1 MAKSLEDTLFYRDT
15 RLIALGEVGG
25 DPTRFGASPE
35 EFHAANIARCR
46 LWPHSMVATETHDSK
61 RGEDVRTRLVALT
74 EVAADWET
82 IADLW
87 IDVSIDQGGAKL
99 DENDLYF
106 VLQTIIG
113 AWPLEM
119 LGEPDPQAI
128 AAFVERLHA
137 YFLKALREGKRRSS
151 WLDPNSSYED
161 AVNDLVHAVLAV
173 DGRFLRE
180 AMPFVERLARG
191 GMLNSLSRLV
201 LKCTIPGVPDTYQG
215 TEFWDFSLVDPDNR
229 RPVDFDGRITALG
242 GASPVELLESWMD
255 GRVKQEVVRRL
266 LADRAEAPELYA
278 FGDYLALSASG
289 EGSRHMVAF
298 SRNWQGASRVI
309 VAGRILTGLG
319 QGGDSPLAKT
329 FLPVPIGRW
338 RDVLTEREWDFGSA
352 QIDLGELLSPL
363 PAAVLAPIGAGQG

>member
-1 MAKSLEDTLFYRDT
+1 
-15 RLIALGEVGG
+15 
-25 DPTRFGASPE
+25 
-35 EFHAANIARCR
+35 
-46 LWPHSMVATETHDSK
+46 
-61 RGEDVRTRLVALT
+61 
-74 EVAADWET
+74 
-82 IADLW
+82 
-87 IDVSIDQGGAKL
+87 
-99 DENDLYF
+99 
-106 VLQTIIG
+106 
-113 AWPLEM
+113 
-119 LGEPDPQAI
+119 
-128 AAFVERLHA
+128 
-137 YFLKALREGKRRSS
+137 
-151 WLDPNSSYED
+151 
-161 AVNDLVHAVLAV
+161 
-173 DGRFLRE
+173 
-180 AMPFVERLARG
+180 MPFVRRLARV

-229 RPVDFDGRITALG
+229 RPVDFDGKITALG

-309 VAGRILTGLG
+309 VAGRLLAELG
-319 QGGDSPLAKT
+319 QGRRSPLAKT

-363 PAAVLAPIGAGQG
+363 PAAVLQPIDAVQVAGGTAATS

>member
-1 MAKSLEDTLFYRDT
+1 
-15 RLIALGEVGG
+15 
-25 DPTRFGASPE
+25 
-35 EFHAANIARCR
+35 
-46 LWPHSMVATETHDSK
+46 
-61 RGEDVRTRLVALT
+61 
-74 EVAADWET
+74 
-82 IADLW
+82 
-87 IDVSIDQGGAKL
+87 
-99 DENDLYF
+99 
-106 VLQTIIG
+106 
-113 AWPLEM
+113 
-119 LGEPDPQAI
+119 
-128 AAFVERLHA
+128 
-137 YFLKALREGKRRSS
+137 
-151 WLDPNSSYED
+151 
-161 AVNDLVHAVLAV
+161 
-173 DGRFLRE
+173 
-180 AMPFVERLARG
+180 MPFVRRLAHV

-229 RPVDFDGRITALG
+229 RPVDFDGRIAALG

-309 VAGRILTGLG
+309 VAGRLLAELG

-338 RDVLTEREWDFGSA
+338 RDVLTEKEWDFDSGSNRSRRVA
-352 QIDLGELLSPL
+352 FAIARRCPTADRRCSSSWRNGGHLLSSAVMTGFAPVIHVGVAPESLRWPETGPRGWPGQAKTLATRRRGEKRIPL
-363 PAAVLAPIGAGQG
+363 RKRTELER